1 MAWAVP
7 PVWATG
13 DVITAAR
20 LNLDRDNFVDL
31 DRRASF
37 IGGSVEAEERTTSTA
52 YVDLATAGPSVSVD
66 IGQTGQA
73 LVHLYA
79 ALSNSTAG
87 NATHMSY
94 AISGATTRGAADNF
108 SIAYTPGGNF
118 RGARLSGTS
127 HVFGL
132 APGVNTFTAKYR
144 CSGGE
149 GIWTNRRIM
158 VVPFGS

>member
-1 MAWAVP
+1 MPWQVP

-13 DVITAAR
+13 DVMTAAR
-20 LNLDRDNFVDL
+20 LNLDRDNFLDL

-37 IGGSVEAEERTTSTA
+37 VGNAVETEERSIATS
-52 YVDLATAGPSVSVD
+52 YGDLATPGPAISVE
-66 IGQTGQA
+66 IGSTGQA

-79 ALSNSTAG
+79 ALSNTTGG

-94 AISGATTRGAADNF
+94 AVSGGTTVAATDGR
-108 SIAYTPGGNF
+108 SIAYTPGSNF
-118 RGARLSGTS
+118 RGARFTGTF

-132 APGVNTFTAKYR
+132 APGVHTFTAKYR
-144 CSGGE
+144 VSGGE